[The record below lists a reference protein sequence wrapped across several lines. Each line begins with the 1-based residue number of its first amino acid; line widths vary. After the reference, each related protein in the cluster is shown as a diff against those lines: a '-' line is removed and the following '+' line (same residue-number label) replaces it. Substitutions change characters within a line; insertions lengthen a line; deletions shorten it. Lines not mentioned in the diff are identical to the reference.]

1 MFIKFMRLHYN
12 KKQDAL
18 YIKFNENRYLE
29 SEEVQD
35 GVIFDYDSKGKI
47 IGIEVL
53 DASRKF
59 PNQFQKEFSK
69 HRLPLLLTVETK
81 MKNS

>member
-1 MFIKFMRLHYN
+1 MRLHYD

-18 YIKFNENRYLE
+18 YIKFNENRYRE

-35 GVIFDYDSKGKI
+35 GIIFDYDAKKKI

-59 PNQFQKEFSK
+59 PNRFQEEFTK
-69 HRLPLLLTVETK
+69 HHLPLSLTVESK
-81 MKNS
+81 IRNR

>member
-1 MFIKFMRLHYN
+1 MRLHYD

-18 YIKFNENRYLE
+18 YIKFNENHYLE

-35 GVIFDYDSKGKI
+35 GIIFDYDEKRKI

-53 DASRKF
+53 DASRRF
-59 PNQFQKEFSK
+59 PIQFRRQLQK
-69 HRLPLLLTVETK
+69 HQLPISLTVESK
-81 MKNS
+81 VKNA